1 MDSCEF
7 KDYQGRR
14 LVAVAMLTGNLL
26 LDPQS
31 CLGMQSGLD
40 CLNGILRH

>member
-1 MDSCEF
+1 MDSYEF

-26 LDPQS
+26 FEPQFW
-31 CLGMQSGLD
+31 LGMQSELA
-40 CLNGILRH
+40 CLKGILRH